1 MIRNILIRKLIWSKK
16 VRLVTLEF
24 HVTYADHVTKTV
36 GRTSQSRQFRPY
48 LAIWQKRQLTDRN
61 ILSSYSR
68 NLSSSLWAHKVGI
81 LNILLITTF
90 MLKKCR

>member
-1 MIRNILIRKLIWSKK
+1 MLLIRKTNLEQKK

-36 GRTSQSRQFRPY
+36 GRTSQPRQFRPY

-61 ILSSYSR
+61 IFTNYSR
-68 NLSSSLWAHKVGI
+68 NLSSSLWAHKIG
-81 LNILLITTF
+81 
-90 MLKKCR
+90 